1 MVITNPKMKSFVE
14 SNVSNDFGLTVDE
27 VAQKCRNYGR
37 FSAWLNSDVTRI
49 KEVLNAV
56 KNVGVS
62 PAFFAAYERTEGY
75 NASWGWLNHTSV
87 NGSPLND
94 AISVAQWVVNQS
106 KNTSDN
112 PAWIDYANYKDF
124 VPSDV
129 KQEGNAHFST
139 LPSGVIGRVVIAGT
153 AAATWEVYYPN
164 GLLAE
169 YNGVQNYGTPINHMI
184 QYIEEWGGT
193 ISGGSGGSNSD
204 GRQLA
209 VLPIDYV
216 HVTQGEY
223 GPFSHFRGSGQELA
237 IDFIFPTNRYPAKA
251 PFDIEVMDRRD
262 NYATVVW
269 KNTKPVM
276 GANGVKYDRLHIIVI
291 HDWNFKDYKIGD
303 KRKKGEV
310 FYHSGSETGGGGVS
324 TGDHLHLEV
333 MKGHKYQFPPPSSN
347 QLHIYEVFDTKH
359 VKTWVDKGGY
369 TWLESDFV
377 DGSDGG
383 ATDPDS
389 PDKKDDWIDLLVV
402 NAVNGWYN

>member
-1 MVITNPKMKSFVE
+1 MAWIGDYQQWLSESQSLQNAQLVANHLIPQGWTKESVSALCGNMRHESSINPDMYEFNYAWEDNRGYGLVQWTPRSKYWDWAESRGLDPRDGDSQLERIDYEVEQNIQWISTPNYPETYAQFRSSTKSMDYLV
-14 SNVSNDFGLTVDE
+14 
-27 VAQKCRNYGR
+27 
-37 FSAWLNSDVTRI
+37 
-49 KEVLNAV
+49 
-56 KNVGVS
+56 
-62 PAFFAAYERTEGY
+62 PAFTWNYERP
-75 NASWGWLNHTSV
+75 NATAGQESMPDRIAFAKRCLNE
-87 NGSPLND
+87 L
-94 AISVAQWVVNQS
+94 
-106 KNTSDN
+106 
-112 PAWIDYANYKDF
+112 DF
-124 VPSDV
+124 S
-129 KQEGNAHFST
+129 
-139 LPSGVIGRVVIAGT
+139 
-153 AAATWEVYYPN
+153 
-164 GLLAE
+164 
-169 YNGVQNYGTPINHMI
+169 
-184 QYIEEWGGT
+184 
-193 ISGGSGGSNSD
+193 GSGGSDSD

-269 KNTKPVM
+269 KNTRPVM
-276 GANGVKYDRLHIIVI
+276 GANGVKYDQLHIIVI
-291 HDWNFKDYKIGD
+291 HDWNFKDYNIGD
-303 KRKKGEV
+303 TRKKGEV

-377 DGSDGG
+377 DGEDGD
-383 ATDPDS
+383 TTNPDT

>member
-1 MVITNPKMKSFVE
+1 MAWISEYQRWLSESESLQNAQLVANHLIKQGWTKESISALCGNMRHESSINPDMYEFNYAWGDDRGYGLVQWTPRSKYWDWAESRNLPPRNGDSQLDRIDYEVEQNIQWISTPNYPETYAQFRSSTKSMDYLV
-14 SNVSNDFGLTVDE
+14 
-27 VAQKCRNYGR
+27 
-37 FSAWLNSDVTRI
+37 
-49 KEVLNAV
+49 
-56 KNVGVS
+56 
-62 PAFFAAYERTEGY
+62 PAFTWNYERP
-75 NASWGWLNHTSV
+75 NATAGQESMPDRIAFAKRCLNE
-87 NGSPLND
+87 L
-94 AISVAQWVVNQS
+94 
-106 KNTSDN
+106 
-112 PAWIDYANYKDF
+112 DF
-124 VPSDV
+124 S
-129 KQEGNAHFST
+129 
-139 LPSGVIGRVVIAGT
+139 
-153 AAATWEVYYPN
+153 
-164 GLLAE
+164 
-169 YNGVQNYGTPINHMI
+169 
-184 QYIEEWGGT
+184 
-193 ISGGSGGSNSD
+193 GSGGSNSD

-276 GANGVKYDRLHIIVI
+276 GANGVKYDQLHIIVI

-377 DGSDGG
+377 DGEDGD
-383 ATDPDS
+383 TTNPDT

>member
-1 MVITNPKMKSFVE
+1 MAWISEYQRWLSESESLQNAQLVANHLIPQGWTKESVSALCGNMRHESSINPDMYEFNYAWGDDRGYGLVQWTPRSKYWNWAESRNLPPRNGDSQLARIDYEVEQNIQWISTPNYPETYAQFRSSTKSMDYLVPCFTW
-14 SNVSNDFGLTVDE
+14 N
-27 VAQKCRNYGR
+27 
-37 FSAWLNSDVTRI
+37 
-49 KEVLNAV
+49 
-56 KNVGVS
+56 
-62 PAFFAAYERTEGY
+62 YERP
-75 NASWGWLNHTSV
+75 NAESGQQSMPDRIAFAKRCLNE
-87 NGSPLND
+87 L
-94 AISVAQWVVNQS
+94 
-106 KNTSDN
+106 
-112 PAWIDYANYKDF
+112 DF
-124 VPSDV
+124 S
-129 KQEGNAHFST
+129 
-139 LPSGVIGRVVIAGT
+139 
-153 AAATWEVYYPN
+153 
-164 GLLAE
+164 
-169 YNGVQNYGTPINHMI
+169 
-184 QYIEEWGGT
+184 
-193 ISGGSGGSNSD
+193 GSGGSDSD

-237 IDFIFPTNRYPAKA
+237 IDFIFPTNRYSAKA

-269 KNTKPVM
+269 KNTRPVM
-276 GANGVKYDRLHIIVI
+276 GANGVKYDQLHIIVI

-324 TGDHLHLEV
+324 TGDHMHLEV
-333 MKGHKYQFPPPSSN
+333 MKGHTYQFPPPSSN

-359 VKTWVDKGGY
+359 VTTWVDKGGY

-377 DGSDGG
+377 DGDDDGG
-383 ATDPDS
+383 STDPDT

>member
-1 MVITNPKMKSFVE
+1 MAWISEYQRWLSESESLQNAQLVANHLIPQGWTKESVSALCGNMRHESSINPDMYEYGYNWSEDRGYGLVQWTPRSKYWNWAESRNLPPRNGDSQLDRIDYEVEQNIQWIPTPNYPETYAQFRASTKSMDYLV
-14 SNVSNDFGLTVDE
+14 
-27 VAQKCRNYGR
+27 
-37 FSAWLNSDVTRI
+37 
-49 KEVLNAV
+49 
-56 KNVGVS
+56 
-62 PAFFAAYERTEGY
+62 PAFTWNYERP
-75 NASWGWLNHTSV
+75 NAESGQQSMPERIAFAKRCLNE
-87 NGSPLND
+87 L
-94 AISVAQWVVNQS
+94 
-106 KNTSDN
+106 
-112 PAWIDYANYKDF
+112 DF
-124 VPSDV
+124 S
-129 KQEGNAHFST
+129 
-139 LPSGVIGRVVIAGT
+139 
-153 AAATWEVYYPN
+153 
-164 GLLAE
+164 
-169 YNGVQNYGTPINHMI
+169 
-184 QYIEEWGGT
+184 
-193 ISGGSGGSNSD
+193 GSGGSNSD

-269 KNTKPVM
+269 KNTRPVM
-276 GANGVKYDRLHIIVI
+276 GANGVKYDQLHIIVI

-324 TGDHLHLEV
+324 TGDHMHLEV
-333 MKGHKYQFPPPSSN
+333 MKGHTYQFPPPSSN

-377 DGSDGG
+377 DGDDGG
-383 ATDPDS
+383 STDPDS
-389 PDKKDDWIDLLVV
+389 PNKKDDWIDLLVV

>member
-1 MVITNPKMKSFVE
+1 MNDMAWISEYQRWLSESESLQNAQLVANHLIKQGWTKESISALCGNMRHESSINPDMYEYGYNWSEDRGYGLVQWTSRSKYWNWAESRNLPPRNGDSQLDRIDYEVEQNIQWISTPNYPETYAQFRASTKSMDYLV
-14 SNVSNDFGLTVDE
+14 
-27 VAQKCRNYGR
+27 
-37 FSAWLNSDVTRI
+37 
-49 KEVLNAV
+49 
-56 KNVGVS
+56 
-62 PAFFAAYERTEGY
+62 PAFTWNYERP
-75 NASWGWLNHTSV
+75 NAESGQQSMPERIAFAKRCLNELDFS
-87 NGSPLND
+87 GS
-94 AISVAQWVVNQS
+94 
-106 KNTSDN
+106 SD
-112 PAWIDYANYKDF
+112 
-124 VPSDV
+124 
-129 KQEGNAHFST
+129 
-139 LPSGVIGRVVIAGT
+139 
-153 AAATWEVYYPN
+153 
-164 GLLAE
+164 
-169 YNGVQNYGTPINHMI
+169 
-184 QYIEEWGGT
+184 GG
-193 ISGGSGGSNSD
+193 GAD

-276 GANGVKYDRLHIIVI
+276 GANGVKYDQLHIIVI

-324 TGDHLHLEV
+324 TGDHFHLEV

-377 DGSDGG
+377 DGEDGD
-383 ATDPDS
+383 TTNPDT

>member
-1 MVITNPKMKSFVE
+1 MAWISEYQRWLSESESLQNAQLVANHLIPQGWTKESVSALCGNMRHESSINPDMYEFNYAWGDDRGYGLVQWTPRSKYWDWAESRNLPPRNGDSQLARIDYEVEQNIQWISTPNYPESYAQFRASTKSMDYLV
-14 SNVSNDFGLTVDE
+14 
-27 VAQKCRNYGR
+27 
-37 FSAWLNSDVTRI
+37 
-49 KEVLNAV
+49 
-56 KNVGVS
+56 
-62 PAFFAAYERTEGY
+62 PAFTWNYERP
-75 NASWGWLNHTSV
+75 NAESGQQSMPDRIAFAKRCLNELDFS
-87 NGSPLND
+87 GSGD
-94 AISVAQWVVNQS
+94 
-106 KNTSDN
+106 
-112 PAWIDYANYKDF
+112 
-124 VPSDV
+124 
-129 KQEGNAHFST
+129 G
-139 LPSGVIGRVVIAGT
+139 
-153 AAATWEVYYPN
+153 
-164 GLLAE
+164 
-169 YNGVQNYGTPINHMI
+169 
-184 QYIEEWGGT
+184 GGT
-193 ISGGSGGSNSD
+193 D

-269 KNTKPVM
+269 KNTRPVM
-276 GANGVKYDRLHIIVI
+276 GANGVKYDQLHIIVI
-291 HDWNFKDYKIGD
+291 HDWNFKDYNIGD
-303 KRKKGEV
+303 TRKKGEV

-324 TGDHLHLEV
+324 TGDHFHLEV
-333 MKGHKYQFPPPSSN
+333 MKGHTYQFPPPSSN

-377 DGSDGG
+377 DGDDGG
-383 ATDPDS
+383 VTDPDS